1 MEERFKMEV
10 EGAGSVSA
18 AYSTPGDEPMGGVAV
33 AHGQAN
39 DLDHDLLRTFT
50 EVLARRG
57 YAGLRFNFPYREAGK
72 KAPNSKEILM
82 ETYRAA
88 RDDLAQRL
96 DDAPIYLAGKSLGA
110 RTASLVADA
119 DGARGLIFLGY
130 PIHAPGKEPS
140 NYEHLLDIE
149 APMLFFAGTRD
160 PFCDVK
166 KLQRILE
173 ERSYYSSLQLVENGN
188 HSFEPPKNDERSIE
202 LIYNN
207 IAQVTA
213 DWLDEYF

>member
-1 MEERFKMEV
+1 MEERFKLEV
-10 EGAGSVSA
+10 ECVGSVSA
-18 AYSTPGDEPMGGVAV
+18 AFTTPGDEPMGGVAV

-39 DLDHDLLRTFT
+39 DLDHDLLKTFC
-50 EVLARRG
+50 EVLAKRG

-72 KAPNSKEILM
+72 KAPDSKETLM
-82 ETYRAA
+82 EAYHAA
-88 RDDLAQRL
+88 RDDLSQKL
-96 DDAPIYLAGKSLGA
+96 GDAPIYLAGKSLGA
-110 RTASLVADA
+110 RIASLLADA
-119 DGARGLIFLGY
+119 DGAKGLIFLGY

-173 ERSYYSSLQLVENGN
+173 ERSYYSSLQIVENGN
-188 HSFEPPKNDERSIE
+188 HSFELPKNDERSVE
-202 LIYNN
+202 LIYENVAN
-207 IAQVTA
+207 IAA